1 MPEVIESRFL
11 DTTGLQGEID
21 GWVREVAEHIYMRA
35 ILGPAQR
42 VRVQAEVEILV
53 TDLRSGVNAF
63 LNNGGSTA
71 LTAGTGSPFS
81 FTGSFDSA
89 TLIVNSMDGEFRD
102 LAEKIYARVRA
113 RDATRAQS
121 EIETLVTD
129 LKNATNGWLNSGG
142 SVTLTAGAGAPYNV
156 NF

>member
-1 MPEVIESRFL
+1 MPEVFESKFL
-11 DTTGLQGEID
+11 DSAGLQGEIE
-21 GWVREVAEHIYMRA
+21 GWVRDLAEHIYMRA
-35 ILGPAQR
+35 ILSPSQR
-42 VRVQAEVEILV
+42 TRVQAEVEILV
-53 TDLRSGVNAF
+53 TDLRNGINAF
-63 LNNGGSTA
+63 LNNGGSVT
-71 LTAGTGSPFS
+71 LTGGTGSPFS
-81 FTGSFDSA
+81 FTGSLDSA

-113 RDATRAQS
+113 RDTTRTQS

-129 LKNATNGWLNSGG
+129 LKNATNGWLNAGG